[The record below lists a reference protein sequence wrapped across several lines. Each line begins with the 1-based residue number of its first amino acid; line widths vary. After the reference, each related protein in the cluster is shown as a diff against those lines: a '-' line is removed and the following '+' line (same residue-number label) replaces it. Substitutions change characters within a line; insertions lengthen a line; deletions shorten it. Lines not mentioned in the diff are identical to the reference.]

1 MQVTV
6 TWLKVQQHG
15 TIHGKETEMGITF
28 VQYFFSRWLKIE
40 ILNQLN

>member
-15 TIHGKETEMGITF
+15 TIHGKETEMGIMGIIF
-28 VQYFFSRWLKIE
+28 VQYFFF
-40 ILNQLN
+40 QDG